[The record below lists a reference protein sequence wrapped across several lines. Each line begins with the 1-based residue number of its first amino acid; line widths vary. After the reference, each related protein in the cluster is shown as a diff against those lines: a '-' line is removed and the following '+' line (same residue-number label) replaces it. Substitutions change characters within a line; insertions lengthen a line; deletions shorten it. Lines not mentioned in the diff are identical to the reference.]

1 LIPEREENLAKI
13 TDTTASTPCPAQGDT
28 QLDTKAFI
36 NASKVLMGEIV
47 LDDLLLKMV
56 RIMIENAGAQRGLLL
71 FREEGLW
78 FIKAQG
84 VRDKDEASLTHTRA
98 TSQDVPLTIIEAVAR
113 THTAIV
119 LNDPGPE
126 GPFQTDPYLLRYSP
140 KSILCAPIVYQGLI
154 SCIVYL
160 ENALTSCAFPP
171 IRQKLIWLLNSQAAI
186 SIRNSNL
193 YAKFA
198 STVSQLHDEIKRRK
212 ETQLQLLHAEKL
224 SALGRLSASI
234 AHEFGNPLIGV
245 RYLIEDIRKRPTLS
259 KEDQDLL
266 EIGLEECDR
275 MKLLISDLQQLNRPS
290 SGKRRRFN
298 IHHAIDNV
306 FLFQKKNLKAKKIAI
321 IKAYDYNLP
330 EIVAVEDQITQVLV
344 NLTINAVDAT
354 PAEGG
359 SVTVSTSGNQD
370 TISISIKDTG
380 TGIRPEH
387 QDHIFEPF
395 FSTKTQ
401 AEGTGLGLS
410 VSYGIIAGHG
420 GTITFSSQPGQG
432 SIFTVTLPVTLPDDP
447 P

>member
-1 LIPEREENLAKI
+1 MAKI
-13 TDTTASTPCPAQGDT
+13 TDTTASTPCPAQSDT

-56 RIMIENAGAQRGLLL
+56 GIMIENAGAQRGLLL
-71 FREEGLW
+71 FREEENW

-84 VRDKDEASLTHTRA
+84 TQDKASLAHILA
-98 TSQDVPLTIIEAVAR
+98 SSQDVPLTIIDSVAHTR
-113 THTAIV
+113 TTLV
-119 LNDPGPE
+119 LNDPPQE
-126 GPFQTDPYLLRYSP
+126 GPFQNDAYLLKNKT
-140 KSILCAPIVYQGLI
+140 KSIFCTPIVYQGFI

-160 ENALTSCAFPP
+160 EDNLSPCAFPP
-171 IRQKLIWLLNSQAAI
+171 IRQELIWLLCSQAAI

-198 STVSQLHDEIKRRK
+198 STVNQLHDEIKRRK

-275 MKLLISDLQQLNRPS
+275 MKHLISDLQQLNRPS

-306 FLFQKKNLKAKKIAI
+306 LLFQKKNLKSKKISI
-321 IKAYDYNLP
+321 IKAYDYSLP
-330 EIVAVEDQITQVLV
+330 EIMAVEDQITQVLV
-344 NLTINAVDAT
+344 NLTINAVDAM

-359 SVTVSTSGNQD
+359 SVTVSTCGKMDSL
-370 TISISIKDTG
+370 SIAIKDTG
-380 TGIRPEH
+380 VGIRPENL
-387 QDHIFEPF
+387 DHIFEPF

-420 GTITFSSQPGQG
+420 GNITFSSKPGHG
-432 SIFTVTLPVTLPDDP
+432 STFTITLPIILADDP
-447 P
+447 IHPQSETDR